1 MKRDHLSLKYIKAEE
16 EDKTE
21 VIIKEIIRIETDQ
34 TIGQVVEIE
43 DNSEIGPEL
52 SRTTEVTISGIML
65 GDMEDK
71 AAEGNIEMIV
81 IDVMVTIEVGID
93 QERDHSQEFI
103 VVIGWEV
110 QAVVDLGWDPEPVPV
125 GTE

>member
-21 VIIKEIIRIETDQ
+21 VIVKEIIRIE
-34 TIGQVVEIE
+34 IGQIIGQIVEIE
-43 DNSEIGPEL
+43 DSSEIDPDL
-52 SRTTEVTISGIML
+52 SRTTWETIFGVMP

-71 AAEGNIEMIV
+71 TAEENIEMIV

-93 QERDHSQEFI
+93 QE
-103 VVIGWEV
+103 IGCS
-110 QAVVDLGWDPEPVPV
+110 
-125 GTE
+125 